1 MQKYAN
7 RASATCKFGASPRR
21 SHNSASRGPIP
32 LNLTPIRDLQVHGS
46 IEKISLSSL
55 FWKSNSFFRRELPR
69 PFSVGST
76 LTRVGRAEAR
86 LFEGF
91 KHLTVPCRGTG
102 FLRSPSDVWVFRLI
116 YLYFFFRRNICAF
129 AYSVVVVVW
138 WNLIFFADK
147 FLVFVSGVLDL
158 LDYWVWAAAGSFM
171 CVFYLFIW
179 YNKIYIIKLTIRR
192 LKY

>member
-76 LTRVGRAEAR
+76 LTRVGRAKAR

-138 WNLIFFADK
+138 WNLIFSRINFWCLCPV
-147 FLVFVSGVLDL
+147 FWIYWIIGFGLQLVL
-158 LDYWVWAAAGSFM
+158 L
-171 CVFYLFIW
+171 CVYFIYLFD
-179 YNKIYIIKLTIRR
+179 IIRFI
-192 LKY
+192 